1 MRTIHQL
8 FGKSPFEPLVAHTEK
23 VAEAA
28 DLVRPLFDSY
38 VAGDYK
44 RCNEIYSEI
53 SQVEHDA
60 DTIKEDIRDH
70 LPRYLFL
77 PVDRG
82 DIILYV
88 RQQDHI
94 ADAAE
99 DVAML
104 ITLRDMETPEPFRT
118 LLLKLVDEVVT
129 ATDLLLVAGKEMAAL
144 LESSFGGPEVDKV
157 RGLVKEVANQ
167 ESRADETQHKTAKAL
182 LSPDCELDPVSISL
196 WMHAIQVLGNLANA
210 AENTGDVLRTMMA
223 RR

>member
-8 FGKSPFEPLVAHTEK
+8 FGKSPFAPLVAHTEK
-23 VAEAA
+23 VAEAVA
-28 DLVRPLFDSY
+28 LVRPLFDSY
-38 VAGDYK
+38 VAGDFK
-44 RCNEIYSEI
+44 RSEEIYDEI

-60 DTIKEDIRDH
+60 DEIKEEIRDH

-82 DIILYV
+82 DVIRYV

-94 ADAAE
+94 VDAAE

-104 ITLRDMETPEPFRT
+104 ITLRDMETPEPFRA

-129 ATDLLLVAGKEMAAL
+129 AAELLVVAGKEMAAL

-157 RGLVKEVANQ
+157 LGLVTDVSNQ
-167 ESRADETQHKTAKAL
+167 ESRADDTQHATARAL
-182 LSPDCELDPVSISL
+182 LRSENHIDPVSIGL